1 MNATTLEHVKEWM
14 HEAGAGREIDGRLEE
29 LLPAVS
35 AAIESMLHT
44 ELERKRRV
52 EFPEIVLGARILR
65 LAVRPVSKVSSVRY
79 SAFRNFEDN
88 YSELA
93 EGEWW
98 TLSKDAGILTF
109 DNALETDRQGVVR
122 VEYTGGYAATAEEMR
137 SAAPDIAQAAC
148 MWVAD
153 WMDRGYSISARG
165 RQFADGSF
173 SQDFASRV
181 PLAVMALLNPGSHV
195 G

>member
-14 HEAGAGREIDGRLEE
+14 HEAGAGREIDERIKE

-35 AAIESMLHT
+35 TAIESMLHT

-52 EFPEIVLGARILR
+52 EYPEIVLGARILH
-65 LAVRPVSKVSSVRY
+65 LAVRPVTKVSSVRY
-79 SAFRNFEDN
+79 SASRSFEDN
-88 YSELA
+88 FSELA
-93 EGEWW
+93 EGESWF
-98 TLSKDAGILTF
+98 LSKEAGILTF
-109 DNALETDRQGVVR
+109 DGAFNTDRQGVMR

-137 SAAPDIAQAAC
+137 TAAPDIAQAAC

-153 WMDRGYSISARG
+153 WMDRGYRISARG
-165 RQFADGSF
+165 RFGSDGSF

-181 PLAVMALLNPGSHV
+181 PPAVLALLNPGSHV